1 MSVFYPGQSVRIS
14 DLVSVAL
21 VLRVR
26 SIEGNVLEL
35 EACDGSFYG
44 FRHASS
50 VAPECTP
57 PAETSVPPL
66 GAGLVAQPSVGG
78 GECARQ
84 FDFWVRRMERYRAC
98 AAAREARFVGTYSPY
113 GSSRGVHGPAIHSY
127 SSRARAFNAS
137 RSIPGVLFLECAA

>member
-44 FRHASS
+44 FRHVSS
-50 VAPECTP
+50 VTPVCTS

-78 GECARQ
+78 GECTRQ
-84 FDFWVRRMERYRAC
+84 LDFWLRRRERYRAC
-98 AAAREARFVGTYSPY
+98 AAARAARFVGIYSPY
-113 GSSRGVHGPAIHSY
+113 GMPNLYGPAICSF

-137 RSIPGVLFLECAA
+137 RHISGVVFLECAA